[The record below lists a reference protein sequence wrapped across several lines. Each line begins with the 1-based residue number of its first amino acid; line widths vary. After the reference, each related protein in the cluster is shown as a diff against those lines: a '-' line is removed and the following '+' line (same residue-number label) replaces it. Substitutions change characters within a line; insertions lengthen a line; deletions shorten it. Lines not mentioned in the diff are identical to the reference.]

1 MDSRGVAGVGLVVA
15 GGDGPELL
23 QLGEGVLDQ
32 VAPAVHVAVE
42 ADDGL
47 AVRLGRDHRGGAAGV
62 KLRPE
67 PVGVEGFVAEQG
79 AEGEALDQR
88 RHADGVVALARQQ
101 GEAHQIA
108 ERVDEGEDLG
118 CQAAARA
125 SDGLGLGPPLAPL
138 AFSWAVTMVPST
150 RAYSKSGSPDR
161 QAKTRSN
168 TPPFAHR

>member
-88 RHADGVVALARQQ
+88 RHAATVSWRWPGS
-101 GEAHQIA
+101 
-108 ERVDEGEDLG
+108 
-118 CQAAARA
+118 RA
-125 SDGLGLGPPLAPL
+125 
-138 AFSWAVTMVPST
+138 
-150 RAYSKSGSPDR
+150 K
-161 QAKTRSN
+161 
-168 TPPFAHR
+168 